1 MCAKGAGSVPKSARR
16 SCKANE
22 RSGRKRRGERV
33 SNDFQPNEIRGSHDD
48 AGMRFGLVVSR
59 FNSFITERLLAGAM
73 DALEKGG
80 ASAEQTDLVRVPGSF
95 EIPLAAKKMAQSRHY
110 DAIIA
115 IGCVLRGE
123 TAHFDYVATE
133 VARGVQLAQMD
144 TGVPIIFCVLTCDT
158 LEQAIDRAGLKSG
171 NKGYDAG
178 IAALEMARLSS
189 QLRAAA
195 PISAG
200 RMRKRR

>member
-1 MCAKGAGSVPKSARR
+1 MSD
-16 SCKANE
+16 
-22 RSGRKRRGERV
+22 
-33 SNDFQPNEIRGSHDD
+33 DFQPNEVRGSYD
-48 AGMRFGLVVSR
+48 ASGMRFGLVVSR
-59 FNSFITERLLAGAM
+59 FNSFITERLLAGAV

-80 ASAEQTDLVRVPGSF
+80 ALAEQTDLVRVPGSF
-95 EIPLAAKKMAQSRHY
+95 EIPLAAKKMAQSRRY

-115 IGCVLRGE
+115 IGCVLRGQ
-123 TAHFDYVATE
+123 TAHFDYVASE

-158 LEQAIDRAGLKSG
+158 LEQAIERAGLKGG
-171 NKGYDAG
+171 NKGFEAG
-178 IAALEMARLSS
+178 LAALEMARLSS

-195 PISAG
+195 PISAV